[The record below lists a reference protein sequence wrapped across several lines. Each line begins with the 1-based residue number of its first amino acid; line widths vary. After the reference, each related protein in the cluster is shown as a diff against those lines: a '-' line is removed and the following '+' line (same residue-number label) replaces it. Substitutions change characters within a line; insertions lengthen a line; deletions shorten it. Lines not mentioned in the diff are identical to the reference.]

1 MKAIAK
7 LKDDARRYEQDDEW
21 EKAIHCYLQVLRVA
35 DEGEGDVELPLYNRI
50 GDLYVRLDRAQEA
63 VSYYEQ
69 AADRYADAGLF
80 NNAIALCNK
89 ALRYRP
95 EHVGLYRKLGRF
107 SASQGFLSDARR
119 YFIDFAEWNFRTGR
133 AEEAFGA
140 LEELART
147 SDDAELWELL
157 GRRLLE
163 AGHTR
168 RGLKELQ
175 RALALR
181 VHAGETELAEALRA
195 EIRTLDAGAAS
206 EVGGNEIPAFDDGS
220 SDTLSSGGAGLEPL
234 PGYDF
239 EDDGYSGTAAT
250 QVPGPLDGFEST
262 ALDGVAEAADIA
274 TYEVIDLESVPS
286 TDEIQDSMD
295 DAELV
300 DGFES
305 TSLDFAAA
313 AAALDGTE
321 SDLELERD
329 QPAGWPSPDDDAP
342 AAHEIH
348 QEDTAAAWTA
358 GDDPDLPDEDGSS
371 DRLPTL
377 HDEESTLHDEASIL
391 DNGGSTPDDAKSM
404 LESLPTLDDAPM
416 PDEAPMPDDL
426 PMLEDDR
433 AVADTQSAA
442 APTGNPGVDSF
453 IDLAALLADD
463 TEDTT
468 RFRVQEAT
476 PTGDED
482 HDFAELLSQFKAKLS
497 AHLAPEDAASHYDLG
512 LAFKEMGLVDEAIA
526 EFQIALRNGH
536 MRLKVFEEL
545 GQCFLQKS
553 QYTIAE
559 KILRRALDM
568 RHDDELELLGVYYYL
583 GCSYEALDRPE
594 QARDAYERV
603 LAMDINF
610 RDAAERLARFDTNED
625 GR

>member
-21 EKAIHCYLQVLRVA
+21 EKAIQCYLQVLRVA
-35 DEGEGDVELPLYNRI
+35 DEGEGEVELPLYNRV
-50 GDLYVRLDRAQEA
+50 GDLYVRLDRAHEA

-95 EHVGLYRKLGRF
+95 ENVDLYRKLGRF

-119 YFIDFAEWNFRTGR
+119 YFIDYAEWKFRAGKD
-133 AEEAFGA
+133 EDAFGG

-168 RGLKELQ
+168 RAVTELQ
-175 RALALR
+175 RAFALR
-181 VHAGETELAEALRA
+181 IRAGEKELAEALRIDIQALDPGSAPSA
-195 EIRTLDAGAAS
+195 ERDDIAS
-206 EVGGNEIPAFDDGS
+206 FDGGYTETSTA
-220 SDTLSSGGAGLEPL
+220 GGAGLEPL
-234 PGYDF
+234 PVYDSVY
-239 EDDGYSGTAAT
+239 DGPGDAAAT
-250 QVPGPLDGFEST
+250 TEGEPLEGFEST
-262 ALDGVAEAADIA
+262 ALEGAADAADLA
-274 TYEVIDLESVPS
+274 TYEVIDLESSHSAGEV
-286 TDEIQDSMD
+286 QDSMNE
-295 DAELV
+295 AELV

-313 AAALDGTE
+313 AAAVDDTE
-321 SDLELERD
+321 PELELERD
-329 QPAGWPSPDDDAP
+329 
-342 AAHEIH
+342 E
-348 QEDTAAAWTA
+348 AAASPPIHEDVAAASNEADEEDAADTWTA
-358 GDDPDLPDEDGSS
+358 GEDPDLSDEDW
-371 DRLPTL
+371 
-377 HDEESTLHDEASIL
+377 STY
-391 DNGGSTPDDAKSM
+391 P
-404 LESLPTLDDAPM
+404 LPTLDDDEPAP
-416 PDEAPMPDDL
+416 PEL
-426 PMLEDDR
+426 PTLEDD
-433 AVADTQSAA
+433 VESPYEPPELTPTADADD
-442 APTGNPGVDSF
+442 GF
-453 IDLAALLADD
+453 IDLAALLAEDR
-463 TEDTT
+463 EDTT
-468 RFRVQEAT
+468 RFRVEEA
-476 PTGDED
+476 PPSGDED

-545 GQCFLQKS
+545 GQCFLQKG

-559 KILRRALDM
+559 KVLRRALDL

-583 GCSYEALDRPE
+583 GCAYDELERPE

-610 RDAAERLARFDTNED
+610 RDAAERLARFDTSE
-625 GR
+625 GVR

>member
-21 EKAIHCYLQVLRVA
+21 EKAIQCYLQVLRVA
-35 DEGEGDVELPLYNRI
+35 DEGDGEVELPLYNRI
-50 GDLYVRLDRAQEA
+50 GDLYVRLDRAHEA

-95 EHVGLYRKLGRF
+95 ENVDLYRKLGRF

-119 YFIDFAEWNFRTGR
+119 YFIDYAEWKFRAGKD
-133 AEEAFGA
+133 EDAFGG

-168 RGLKELQ
+168 RAVTELQ

-181 VHAGETELAEALRA
+181 IRAGENELAEALRIDIQALDPGSAPSA
-195 EIRTLDAGAAS
+195 ERDDIAS
-206 EVGGNEIPAFDDGS
+206 FEDRYTETSTA
-220 SDTLSSGGAGLEPL
+220 GGAGLEPL
-234 PGYDF
+234 PDYDSV
-239 EDDGYSGTAAT
+239 YQWSGDAAAS
-250 QVPGPLDGFEST
+250 PEAGPLEGFEST
-262 ALDGVAEAADIA
+262 ALEGAADAADLA
-274 TYEVIDLESVPS
+274 TYEVIDLESSHSAGEV
-286 TDEIQDSMD
+286 QDSTD

-305 TSLDFAAA
+305 TALDFAAA
-313 AAALDGTE
+313 AA
-321 SDLELERD
+321 ELED
-329 QPAGWPSPDDDAP
+329 TEPEHELEQDEAAPWPPTPDDMAASYEADEEDA
-342 AAHEIH
+342 A
-348 QEDTAAAWTA
+348 DTWTA
-358 GDDPDLPDEDGSS
+358 GEDPDLSDEDPDLS
-371 DRLPTL
+371 DEDPDLSDEDWSTYQLPVL
-377 HDEESTLHDEASIL
+377 DDDEPAPPE
-391 DNGGSTPDDAKSM
+391 
-404 LESLPTLDDAPM
+404 LPTLDDDVESTFEP
-416 PDEAPMPDDL
+416 PDL
-426 PMLEDDR
+426 
-433 AVADTQSAA
+433 
-442 APTGNPGVDSF
+442 APTADADDGF
-453 IDLAALLADD
+453 IDLAALLAEDR
-463 TEDTT
+463 EDTT
-468 RFRVQEAT
+468 RFRVEEAP

-545 GQCFLQKS
+545 GQCFLQKG

-559 KILRRALDM
+559 KVLRRALDL

-583 GCSYEALDRPE
+583 GCAYDELERPE

-610 RDAAERLARFDTNED
+610 RDAAERLGRFDTSE
-625 GR
+625 GVR

>member
-21 EKAIHCYLQVLRVA
+21 EQAIQCYLQVLRVA
-35 DEGEGDVELPLYNRI
+35 DEGEGEVELPLYNRI
-50 GDLYVRLDRAQEA
+50 GDLYVRLDRAHEA

-95 EHVGLYRKLGRF
+95 ENVDLYRKLGRF

-119 YFIDFAEWNFRTGR
+119 YFIDYAEWNFRAGK
-133 AEEAFGA
+133 AEEAFGG
-140 LEELART
+140 LEELARI

-168 RGLKELQ
+168 RGVKELQ

-181 VHAGETELAEALRA
+181 TRSGEKELAEALRIDIQA
-195 EIRTLDAGAAS
+195 LDPGSAS
-206 EVGGNEIPAFDDGS
+206 SVERDDLTSPDDGYTERS
-220 SDTLSSGGAGLEPL
+220 AAGGAGLEPL
-234 PGYDF
+234 PGYDSD
-239 EDDGYSGTAAT
+239 DDGPGDAAERPET
-250 QVPGPLDGFEST
+250 GPLEGFEST
-262 ALDGVAEAADIA
+262 ALEGAADA
-274 TYEVIDLESVPS
+274 ADLARYDVIDLETPHS
-286 TDEIQDSMD
+286 TGGMQDSVNE
-295 DAELV
+295 AELV

-305 TSLDFAAA
+305 TSLDFATA
-313 AAALDGTE
+313 AAALDDTE
-321 SDLELERD
+321 PDLELERD
-329 QPAGWPSPDDDAP
+329 
-342 AAHEIH
+342 E
-348 QEDTAAAWTA
+348 AAAWATTHEEAATTSSEADQEDAAELWTA
-358 GDDPDLPDEDGSS
+358 GEDPDLPDEDWSS
-371 DRLPTL
+371 YP
-377 HDEESTLHDEASIL
+377 
-391 DNGGSTPDDAKSM
+391 
-404 LESLPTLDDAPM
+404 LPTLDD
-416 PDEAPMPDDL
+416 DEPAL
-426 PMLEDDR
+426 PELPTLEDDR
-433 AVADTQSAA
+433 ASPYEPPTLTPTADADD
-442 APTGNPGVDSF
+442 GF
-453 IDLAALLADD
+453 IDLAALLA
-463 TEDTT
+463 EDREETT
-468 RFRVQEAT
+468 RFRVEEAT

-545 GQCFLQKS
+545 GQCFMQKS

-559 KILRRALDM
+559 KVLRRALDL

-583 GCSYEALDRPE
+583 GCAYDELERPE

-610 RDAAERLARFDTNED
+610 RDAAERLGRFDTNEG

>member
-21 EKAIHCYLQVLRVA
+21 EQAIQCYLQVLRVA
-35 DEGEGDVELPLYNRI
+35 DEGEGEVELPLYNRI
-50 GDLYVRLDRAQEA
+50 GDLYVRLDRAHEA

-95 EHVGLYRKLGRF
+95 ENVDLYRKLGRF

-119 YFIDFAEWNFRTGR
+119 YFIDYAEWNFRAGK
-133 AEEAFGA
+133 AEEAFGG
-140 LEELART
+140 LEELARI

-168 RGLKELQ
+168 RGVKELQ

-181 VHAGETELAEALRA
+181 TRSGEKELAEALRIDIQA
-195 EIRTLDAGAAS
+195 LDPGSAS
-206 EVGGNEIPAFDDGS
+206 SVERDDLTSPDDGYTERS
-220 SDTLSSGGAGLEPL
+220 AAGGAGLEPL
-234 PGYDF
+234 PGYDSD
-239 EDDGYSGTAAT
+239 DDGPGDAAERPET
-250 QVPGPLDGFEST
+250 GPLEGFEST
-262 ALDGVAEAADIA
+262 ALEGAADA
-274 TYEVIDLESVPS
+274 ADLARYDVIDLETPHS
-286 TDEIQDSMD
+286 TGGMQDSVNE
-295 DAELV
+295 AELV

-305 TSLDFAAA
+305 TSLDFATA
-313 AAALDGTE
+313 AAALDDTE
-321 SDLELERD
+321 PDLELERD
-329 QPAGWPSPDDDAP
+329 
-342 AAHEIH
+342 E
-348 QEDTAAAWTA
+348 AAAWATTHEEAGTTSSEADQEDAAELWTA
-358 GDDPDLPDEDGSS
+358 GEDPDLPDEDWSS
-371 DRLPTL
+371 YP
-377 HDEESTLHDEASIL
+377 
-391 DNGGSTPDDAKSM
+391 
-404 LESLPTLDDAPM
+404 LPTLDD
-416 PDEAPMPDDL
+416 DEPAL
-426 PMLEDDR
+426 PELPTLEDDR
-433 AVADTQSAA
+433 ASPYEPPTLTPTADADD
-442 APTGNPGVDSF
+442 GF
-453 IDLAALLADD
+453 IDLAALLA
-463 TEDTT
+463 EDREETT
-468 RFRVQEAT
+468 RFRVEEAT

-545 GQCFLQKS
+545 GQCFMQKS

-559 KILRRALDM
+559 KVLRRALDL

-583 GCSYEALDRPE
+583 GCAYDELERPE

-610 RDAAERLARFDTNED
+610 RDAAERLGRFDTNEG

>member
-35 DEGEGDVELPLYNRI
+35 DEGEGEVELPLYNRI

-95 EHVGLYRKLGRF
+95 QHVGLYRKLGRF

-119 YFIDFAEWNFRTGR
+119 YFIDFAEWNFRTGSD
-133 AEEAFGA
+133 EEAFGA

-157 GRRLLE
+157 GRRLLA

-181 VHAGETELAEALRA
+181 GRAGETELAEALRA
-195 EIRTLDAGAAS
+195 EIQTIEPGAAS
-206 EVGGNEIPAFDDGS
+206 EVGGDEIPGLDDELADTS
-220 SDTLSSGGAGLEPL
+220 STGGAGLEPL

-239 EDDGYSGTAAT
+239 VDDGFSGTAEAT
-250 QVPGPLDGFEST
+250 APLEGFEST
-262 ALDGVAEAADIA
+262 ALDAVAEAADIA
-274 TYEVIDLESVPS
+274 TYEVIDLESAHS
-286 TDEIQDSMD
+286 AGEIQDSMD
-295 DAELV
+295 DPELV
-300 DGFES
+300 EGFES

-313 AAALDGTE
+313 AAALDATE
-321 SDLELERD
+321 TDLDLERD
-329 QPAGWPSPDDDAP
+329 QPPAWPPPEDDAST

-348 QEDTAAAWTA
+348 VEDTAAAWTD
-358 GDDPDLPDEDGSS
+358 GEDPDLPDEDGSS
-371 DRLPTL
+371 YRLPTL
-377 HDEESTLHDEASIL
+377 DDEESTLGDEE
-391 DNGGSTPDDAKSM
+391 ST
-404 LESLPTLDDAPM
+404 LESLPTLDDAPK
-416 PDEAPMPDDL
+416 PDDVSISDDV
-426 PMLEDDR
+426 PMLEHGR
-433 AVADTQSAA
+433 ASANRQSAA
-442 APTGNPGVDSF
+442 VPTEHPSVDGF

-468 RFRVQEAT
+468 RFRVEEAA

-545 GQCFLQKS
+545 GQCFLQKG

-559 KILRRALDM
+559 KVLRRALDL

-610 RDAAERLARFDTNED
+610 RDAAERLARFDTNEG